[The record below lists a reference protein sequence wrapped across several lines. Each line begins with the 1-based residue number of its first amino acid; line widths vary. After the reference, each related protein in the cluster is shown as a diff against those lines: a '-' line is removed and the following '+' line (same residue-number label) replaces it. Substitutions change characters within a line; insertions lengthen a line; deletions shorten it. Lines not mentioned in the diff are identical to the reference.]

1 MNPNRID
8 KIGVAAAVDYF
19 CRMGYIDPH
28 INFDDKIP
36 VWDGDIDIHKVADSN
51 SKDNIEFNLYIQ
63 VKSSEH
69 TSNNFNTSIKQRID
83 INDLKLYKK
92 KGGTLLIKVLVGKHK
107 SQIYFAYLGKI
118 EINKLLEQITESQ
131 SSKDVQ
137 CHKAPKD
144 FKDLIPKLR
153 TIHLQGV
160 HNLIS
165 FDNLKDKSNWTFNLS
180 CGPMSKDTSPID
192 WLATNTTDI
201 LVSLPGYSEQF
212 YLDAGPSYIF
222 TEHSVNKSVS
232 VNGTEYFPTVKLG
245 TNKLGH
251 YIHEGKFLSCQ
262 WNDFSNDK
270 KKQSNINININITP
284 SSPYV
289 DDYLNELRFIEALD
303 THKHFFI
310 GDSRFDVPDS
320 IFSAKKIEDIKKEI
334 VFFENTVR
342 FFELI
347 NIDSHFDY
355 SSLSDE
361 EFNRL
366 EFLVRLFNNESP
378 KPINGIKTPLTCFS
392 IGKFNFCF
400 AVDKI
405 ESGGFRLHDINGCS
419 SYGVCEH
426 TEERIHFPIYSYL
439 FKNGIFPDNL
449 RYTNIVS
456 EYQKYNINEK
466 NFNIVNFD
474 ILSLINEYDK
484 SNKEIYLNSAK
495 SLIDWIIQENKEKD
509 FTYIYKLNL
518 LQINYRMGIELTKED
533 KDFLFSIQTKDNIS
547 FDFAA
552 SVLLKETS
560 RAQSYF
566 NRMTEDE
573 RNEIVQYPIFRL
585 YEILIN
591 NNNG

>member
-1 MNPNRID
+1 MNTNRID
-8 KIGVAAAVDYF
+8 KIGVAAAVNYF

-36 VWDGDIDIHKVADSN
+36 VWDGTIDIHKTADSA
-51 SKDNIEFNLYIQ
+51 SKNDIEFNLFVQ

-69 TSNNFNTSIKQRID
+69 ASNNFNTSIKQRID
-83 INDLKLYKK
+83 IKDLELYKER
-92 KGGTLLIKVLVGKHK
+92 GGTLLIKVLVGKHK

-131 SSKDVQ
+131 RSKDVL

-165 FDNLKDKSNWTFNLS
+165 LDNLKDKTNWSFNLS

-201 LVSLPGYSEQF
+201 LVSLPEHSEQF

-222 TEHSVNKSVS
+222 TEQSVNKSIS
-232 VNGTEYFPTVKLG
+232 VNGTKYFPTVKLG

-251 YIHEGKFLSCQ
+251 YIHKGKFLSCQ

-270 KKQSNINININITP
+270 KNHPNININITP
-284 SSPYV
+284 SSSFV
-289 DDYLNELRFIEALD
+289 DEYLNELRFIEAINI
-303 THKHFFI
+303 HKHFYI
-310 GDSRFDVPDS
+310 GDTRFNVPDS
-320 IFSAKKIEDIKKEI
+320 IFSDKKIAQIKKEI
-334 VFFENTVR
+334 VFFEKAVR
-342 FFELI
+342 FFEWI

-392 IGKFNFCF
+392 IGKFNLCF

-405 ESGGFRLHDINGCS
+405 ESGGFRLYDINGCS

-426 TEERIHFPIYSYL
+426 TEERINFPIYSYL
-439 FKNGIFPDNL
+439 FNNGIFPDNL
-449 RYTNIVS
+449 RYSNIVS
-456 EYQKYNINEK
+456 EYQKYNIAEK
-466 NFNIVNFD
+466 NLNFVNFD
-474 ILSLINEYDK
+474 ILNLINEYDK
-484 SNKEIYLNSAK
+484 SHKEIYLNSAK
-495 SLIDWIIQENKEKD
+495 SLIEWLIQENKEENLS
-509 FTYIYKLNL
+509 YIYKINL
-518 LQINYRMGIELTKED
+518 LQINSRMSIELTKED
-533 KDFLFSIQTKDNIS
+533 KDFLLSIQSKDNIS

-552 SVLLKETS
+552 SVLLKETA

-566 NRMTEDE
+566 NRMTENE
-573 RNEIVQYPIFRL
+573 RNEIVQYPIYTL